1 MQAAFVLTL
10 GAVALRIYYVQSAFG
25 PKLLSE
31 ANQVQNTTE
40 VVLAPRGAL
49 LDRNGHPLAYD
60 VPAFMMDI
68 KTDAFPNLQLLAT
81 QLAPILGDSAADI
94 ANQLQRGKHWVRWPS
109 PILEPDK
116 EKIESL
122 LANKTIFGT
131 DHTLDVTFTP
141 TEKRVYPYGSFAA
154 NVLGFVTPDGV
165 GASGLEAEYNNV
177 LAGQNG
183 EVSYTRDV
191 WGFPLQTTVHTTKPA
206 VPGKDVE
213 LTIDQTIQG
222 FVEAKMDDLMK
233 EYNPEHAAIIVTD
246 PSTGEILAMASR
258 PTFDPNN
265 FVNATPEALYNNW
278 AVNDAFE
285 PGSTFKM
292 LTLAAGLATH
302 VISLDDKFVSGHLK
316 VAGQTI
322 SDWNGVGWGT
332 ITYRQALEE
341 SSNVGF
347 ATVALKLGWGN
358 LLHFMDTFGFLN
370 KTGIDLPNEA
380 SSIIFPPKDRGPVEL
395 ATSGF
400 GQGIAVTPLQLI
412 AAYGAI
418 ANGGKLIQPH
428 LAKALI
434 DPTTGKVVKTFQPV
448 VENPQV
454 VPKDVVQ
461 QVNDTL
467 VLDVS
472 KGIDSAAQIPGYDVA
487 GKTGT
492 AQKEAPTGGYY
503 KDRFIVS
510 FIGYAPAENPKFEVY
525 VALDWPK
532 TPEANTWGST
542 VATPAARDILEECLQ
557 YAHIPPK
564 SGTTLGSAGNASVK
578 ADTHYVQTPNVVGES
593 ITDAQASLTK
603 LGLVANV
610 LGQGATVKSQWPAP
624 GLEVPEG
631 TKMYLWAPGS
641 DPNTGV
647 MPDLTGVSMREAGD
661 ILAAMGVNLEPK
673 GDGFAVSQSVAPGQ
687 PIQRGATVVVD
698 FEPPKNPVEQD
709 FASITND
716 ASNSAGNG
724 NTTN

>member
-31 ANQVQNTTE
+31 ANQVQNTTQ
-40 VVLAPRGAL
+40 VVLAQRGAL

-68 KTDAFPNLQLLAT
+68 KTDAFPDLQLLAT
-81 QLAPILGDSAADI
+81 QLSPILGDSADHI
-94 ANQLQRGKHWVRWPS
+94 AKQLQSGKHWVRWPS
-109 PILEPDK
+109 SVLEPDK
-116 EKIESL
+116 EKIQRIL
-122 LANKTIFGT
+122 KNKAIFGT
-131 DHTLDVTFTP
+131 DHTSDVTFTP

-154 NVLGFVTPDGV
+154 NTLGYVTHDGV

-177 LAGQNG
+177 LSGENG
-183 EVSYTRDV
+183 EVSYTRDI
-191 WGFPLQTTVHTTKPA
+191 WGFPLQTTVHTTKQA
-206 VPGKDVE
+206 VPGKNVE

-233 EYNPEHAAIIVTD
+233 QYNPDHAAIIVTD
-246 PSTGEILAMASR
+246 PSTGEILGMASR

-265 FVNATPEALYNNW
+265 YVNATPEALYNNW

-302 VISLDDKFVSGHLK
+302 VISLDQTFVSGHMK
-316 VAGQTI
+316 VADRTI
-322 SDWNGVGWGT
+322 NDWNHVGWGT
-332 ITYRQALEE
+332 LTYRQALEQ

-380 SSIIFPPKDRGPVEL
+380 GSIIFPPKDRGEVEL

-400 GQGIAVTPLQLI
+400 GQGIAVTPMQQV

-418 ANGGKLIQPH
+418 ANGGKLIRPH

-434 DPTTGKVVKTFQPV
+434 DPNTGKVVKTFQPV

-472 KGIDSAAQIPGYDVA
+472 KGIDSVGQIPGYDVA

-492 AQKEAPTGGYY
+492 AQKKTPTGGYY

-525 VALDWPK
+525 VTLDWPK
-532 TPEANTWGST
+532 TPESNTWGST
-542 VATPAARDILEECLQ
+542 VATPAARDILQECLQ

-564 SGTTLGSAGNASVK
+564 SGTQSSSTGNAVK
-578 ADTHYVQTPNVVGES
+578 ADTHYVQTPNLVGES
-593 ITDAQASLTK
+593 TTDAEASLKK

-610 LGQGATVKSQWPAP
+610 VGDGGPVKNQWPAP
-624 GLEVPEG
+624 GLEVPAG
-631 TKMYLWAPGS
+631 TKMYLWAPGA
-641 DPNTGV
+641 DPTTGA

-698 FEPPKNPVEQD
+698 FEPPKNPVDQA
-709 FASITND
+709 FASIAND
-716 ASNSAGNG
+716 TSNVAGNG
-724 NTTN
+724 NNSN